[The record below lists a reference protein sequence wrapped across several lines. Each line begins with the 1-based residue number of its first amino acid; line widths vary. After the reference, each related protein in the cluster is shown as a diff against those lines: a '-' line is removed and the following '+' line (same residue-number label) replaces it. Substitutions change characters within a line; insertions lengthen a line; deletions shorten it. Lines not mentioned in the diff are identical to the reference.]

1 MTPSNPTRAITER
14 PLQGISLLAS
24 GLADGSDQMLPGRA
38 YALVALS
45 PPARLPLVATAL
57 ADAVR
62 QEQAASLVLATEPA
76 AFVRRL
82 QGAGFAEALSL
93 WRAGA
98 WQVLQIQEGFDKKHF
113 RYGTDA
119 FTRELHHYQV
129 GRNSLLI
136 FDQADEFLSLHDT
149 ALAVDQ
155 ARQLSAWAE
164 RLNATVL
171 LVFNRAAS
179 SPAAL
184 ACLNSLMDELAG
196 LARVGVQ
203 EHGLC
208 LAVDYWQGP
217 QGTVVSRR
225 WPLEEDEGTGAYK
238 AKSGMALSGPMAAP
252 ASSPPATPSAP
263 APALAPESHFLT
275 TDGGLQARWAESL
288 GGQWVTC
295 NSALSLLREA
305 MAVSEPTVLLPYARS
320 TDLRQL
326 AELVHTLKLALPGAA
341 KLIVVECDAALRYGQ
356 EALLLRL
363 GASLVIHRGAPE
375 ARIPL
380 MLGAVRAQQA
390 QAPASGIG
398 FEAALSSVGVPAESG
413 RVPIGIFVREAR
425 ASVLRSS
432 VLGVPNALLV
442 GRPKAELTCKDILA
456 RLHLPRSGDLLS
468 SDGSVCVVFLSS
480 CPKASLDSALA
491 HAFPAGL
498 KDVFDSWDLGLTE
511 ADILARL
518 GRLPLEASVPTDEA
532 AEVRTAQVSPAAAH
546 PSLPTRVTHLPEDF
560 FSHPP
565 AAPTLAPEPE
575 LESAEVWI
583 PAESPDF
590 ASVALE
596 VLPEVP
602 PEVPTGPPLEA
613 SSALMAETRP
623 LPCPETPEP
632 RVSAAP
638 HEALSRAEAVEASA
652 DSLHELF
659 QRLSVHLDARASA
672 LSFADSAWPPPAAWA
687 EAPPPPPPEASPRQG

>member
-93 WRAGA
+93 WQAGA

-238 AKSGMALSGPMAAP
+238 ARSGMGHSGPLAAP
-252 ASSPPATPSAP
+252 ASSGPSTPS

-275 TDGGLQARWAESL
+275 TDGELQARWAESL

-295 NSALSLLREA
+295 NSALSLVREA
-305 MAVSEPTVLLPYARS
+305 MAVSEPTVLLPYARC

-380 MLGAVRAQQA
+380 MLGAVRAQRA

-398 FEAALSSVGVPAESG
+398 FEAALSSVGAPAESG

-425 ASVLRSS
+425 ASVLRAS

-442 GRPKAELTCKDILA
+442 GRPKAELTCKDVLA

-468 SDGSVCVVFLSS
+468 SDGNVCVVFLSS
-480 CPKASLDSALA
+480 CPKASLDSALT
-491 HAFPAGL
+491 HVFPEGL

-511 ADILARL
+511 ADILAQL

-532 AEVRTAQVSPAAAH
+532 AEMRTAQVAPVAAH

-565 AAPTLAPEPE
+565 AAPTLAPAPE

-583 PAESPDF
+583 PTASPDF
-590 ASVALE
+590 ASVELE

-602 PEVPTGPPLEA
+602 PEVPAGAPQEA
-613 SSALMAETRP
+613 SSTLMAETLP
-623 LPCPETPEP
+623 LPCPETPELQF
-632 RVSAAP
+632 SADSP
-638 HEALSRAEAVEASA
+638 EALSRAQAVEASA

-659 QRLSVHLDARASA
+659 QRLSVHLDARAHA
-672 LSFADSAWPPPAAWA
+672 LSFADSAWSTPAAWA
-687 EAPPPPPPEASPRQG
+687 EAPPPQPPEASPRQG